1 MSDTTN
7 IGGYFNGNTFPIQIN
22 ISAIGQTY
30 TLAPGEFI
38 TALNTNGQK
47 VKINDPLFDAYVGKM
62 RLSKEVLKDKQVH
75 ICRVM
80 SRDERGQV
88 PVIQTAPIKTA
99 GDGKLVTPLIR
110 PPEAAVGPNSPI
122 QGMSIQQAIE
132 MGLIP
137 KPRITTDRPAVT
149 ETEGAPFR
157 GESIPEIQ
165 YDDADVKNYKPRA
178 KLDRSI
184 LQEKVALDIQAQA
197 KTSIPLPPPPSSVQ
211 PVNAPEVVMPT
222 LADAEEQL
230 ESKEV
235 QVFVCDLEN
244 PPKKFQFRSQ
254 LESYLR
260 KKFPDQLDS
269 YMTRYPKKK

>member
-7 IGGYFNGNTFPIQIN
+7 VGGYFNGNTFPIQIN

-38 TALNTNGQK
+38 TALNTAGQK
-47 VKINDPLFDAYVGKM
+47 VRINDPVFDAYVGKM
-62 RLSKEVLKDKQVH
+62 RLSKEILKDKQVP

-88 PVIQTAPIKTA
+88 PVIQTAPIKNA
-99 GDGKLVTPLIR
+99 GDGKLVTPTLA
-110 PPEAAVGPNSPI
+110 PPAPATGPNSPI
-122 QGMSIQQAIE
+122 KGMTIQEAIQ

-137 KPRITTDRPAVT
+137 KPRISTEKQGVV

-157 GESIPEIQ
+157 GESIPEIT
-165 YDDADVKNYKPRA
+165 YDDADVKNYRPSA
-178 KLDRSI
+178 KLDNS
-184 LQEKVALDIQAQA
+184 LLKEKVALDVNQQKA
-197 KTSIPLPPPPSSVQ
+197 SIPLPPPPTSIPTPTV
-211 PVNAPEVVMPT
+211 PDIALPT
-222 LADAEEQL
+222 LDDAKEQL
-230 ESKEV
+230 ESKEAP
-235 QVFVCDLEN
+235 VFVCDLEN
-244 PPKKFQFRSQ
+244 PPKTFQFRSQ

-260 KKFPDQLDS
+260 KKYPTQVDS

>member
-7 IGGYFNGNTFPIQIN
+7 VGGYFNGNTFPIQIN

-38 TALNTNGQK
+38 TALDTRGQK
-47 VKINDPLFDAYVGKM
+47 VKLNDPLFEAYVGKM
-62 RLSKEVLKDKQVH
+62 RLSKEILKDKQVN
-75 ICRVM
+75 IYRVM

-99 GDGKLVTPLIR
+99 GDGKLVTPTIP
-110 PPEAAVGPNSPI
+110 PPEPATGPNSPI
-122 QGMSIQQAIE
+122 KGMSIQQAIE

-137 KPRITTDRPAVT
+137 RPRISTEKAGVT

-178 KLDRSI
+178 KLDGS
-184 LQEKVALDIQAQA
+184 LLNEKVALNINSEKA
-197 KTSIPLPPPPSSVQ
+197 SIPLPPPPSSI
-211 PVNAPEVVMPT
+211 PTPT
-222 LADAEEQL
+222 LPDVVLPTLDDAKEQL
-230 ESKEV
+230 ESKEA
-235 QVFVCDLEN
+235 QTFVCDLEN
-244 PPKKFQFRSQ
+244 PPKVFQFRSQ

-260 KKFPDQLDS
+260 KKYPTQLES
-269 YMTRYPKKK
+269 YMARYPKKK

>member
-38 TALNTNGQK
+38 TALNTAGQK
-47 VKINDPLFDAYVGKM
+47 VRINDPVFDAYVGKM
-62 RLSKEVLKDKQVH
+62 RLSKEILKDKQVP

-88 PVIQTAPIKTA
+88 PVIQTAPIKNA
-99 GDGKLVTPLIR
+99 GDGKLVTPTLA
-110 PPEAAVGPNSPI
+110 PPSPATGPNSPI
-122 QGMSIQQAIE
+122 KGMTIQEAISL
-132 MGLIP
+132 GLIP
-137 KPRITTDRPAVT
+137 KPRISTEKQGVT

-165 YDDADVKNYKPRA
+165 YDDADVKNYKPKS
-178 KLDRSI
+178 KLDNS
-184 LQEKVALDIQAQA
+184 LLNEKVTLDTAGQKA
-197 KTSIPLPPPPSSVQ
+197 SIPLPPPPTSIPTPNV
-211 PVNAPEVVMPT
+211 PDLVMPT
-222 LADAEEQL
+222 LEDAKEQL
-230 ESKEV
+230 ESKEAP
-235 QVFVCDLEN
+235 VFVCDLEN
-244 PPKKFQFRSQ
+244 PPKTFQFRSQ

-260 KKFPDQLDS
+260 KKYPTQVDS
-269 YMTRYPKKK
+269 YMARYPKKK

>member
-7 IGGYFNGNTFPIQIN
+7 VGGYFNGNTYPIQIN

-38 TALNTNGQK
+38 TALNTAGVK

-80 SRDERGQV
+80 SRDARGQV
-88 PVIQTAPIKTA
+88 PVIQTAAIKTA
-99 GDGKLVTPLIR
+99 GDGKLVTPIIP
-110 PPEAAVGPNSPI
+110 PPEASCGPNSPI
-122 QGMSIQQAIE
+122 RGMTISQAIE

-137 KPRITTDRPAVT
+137 KPRITTDRPAVN

-157 GESIPEIQ
+157 GESIPEIT

-184 LQEKVALDIQAQA
+184 LQEKVALDMNSTKA
-197 KTSIPLPPPPSSVQ
+197 SIPLPPPPSSVQ
-211 PVNAPEVVMPT
+211 PANAPEMVMPT
-222 LADAEEQL
+222 LDDAEEQL
-230 ESKEV
+230 KAKES
-235 QVFVCDLEN
+235 QAFVCDLEN

-269 YMTRYPKKK
+269 YMTRYPKK